1 MKKTKSLLSKF
12 FIILS
17 VFLLVFS
24 PYDVLAEDITSDSTT
39 DNITEQEENESTVDE
54 SSNDDDYSYSDSDDE
69 DEVLGTNNDDSSN
82 TTNNKINK
90 IEENTDE
97 LEKKV
102 SSGHSLNIILVEVFC
117 GIIGVVMLVMA
128 NKTTE

>member
-1 MKKTKSLLSKF
+1 MNKIQLLLKKF

-17 VFLLVFS
+17 VFLFIFS
-24 PYDVLAEDITSDSTT
+24 PYNVLAEDITSNSTN

-54 SSNDDDYSYSDSDDE
+54 SANDSDYLYSDNE
-69 DEVLGTNNDDSSN
+69 DEALETNNDDSSN
-82 TTNNKINK
+82 TTDNK
-90 IEENTDE
+90 IEENTDK

-102 SSGHSLNIILVEVFC
+102 SSGHSLNIILVELFC
-117 GIIGVVMLVMA
+117 GIIGVIMLVIS

>member
-1 MKKTKSLLSKF
+1 MKKTKPLLSKF
-12 FIILS
+12 LIILS
-17 VFLLVFS
+17 VFLFIFS
-24 PYDVLAEDITSDSTT
+24 PYNVLAEDITSDSTT
-39 DNITEQEENESTVDE
+39 NNITEQEENESTVDE
-54 SSNDDDYSYSDSDDE
+54 SSNDNDYLYSDDE

>member
-1 MKKTKSLLSKF
+1 MNKIQLLLKRF

-17 VFLLVFS
+17 VFLFIFS
-24 PYDVLAEDITSDSTT
+24 PYNVLAEDITSNSTN

-54 SSNDDDYSYSDSDDE
+54 NANDSNYLYSDNE
-69 DEVLGTNNDDSSN
+69 DEALETNNDDSSN
-82 TTNNKINK
+82 TTDNKINK
-90 IEENTDE
+90 IEENTDK

-102 SSGHSLNIILVEVFC
+102 SSGHSLNIILVELFC
-117 GIIGVVMLVMA
+117 CIIGVVMLVIS

>member
-1 MKKTKSLLSKF
+1 MNKIQLLLKRF

-17 VFLLVFS
+17 MFLLIFS
-24 PYDVLAEDITSDSTT
+24 PYNVLAEDITSNSTN

-54 SSNDDDYSYSDSDDE
+54 NANDSNYLYSDNE
-69 DEVLGTNNDDSSN
+69 DEALETNNDDSSN
-82 TTNNKINK
+82 TTDNKINK
-90 IEENTDE
+90 IEENTDK

-102 SSGHSLNIILVEVFC
+102 SSGHSLNIILVELFC
-117 GIIGVVMLVMA
+117 CIIGVVMLVIS

>member
-12 FIILS
+12 LIILS
-17 VFLLVFS
+17 VFLLIFS
-24 PYDVLAEDITSDSTT
+24 PYNVLAEDITNDSTT

-54 SSNDDDYSYSDSDDE
+54 SSNDDDYSYSDDE

>member
-1 MKKTKSLLSKF
+1 MNKIQLLLKKF

-17 VFLLVFS
+17 VFLLIFS
-24 PYDVLAEDITSDSTT
+24 PYNVLAEDITSNSTN

-54 SSNDDDYSYSDSDDE
+54 NANDSDYLYSDDE
-69 DEVLGTNNDDSSN
+69 DEALETNNDDSSN
-82 TTNNKINK
+82 TTDNK
-90 IEENTDE
+90 IEENTDK

-102 SSGHSLNIILVEVFC
+102 SSGHSLNIILVELFC
-117 GIIGVVMLVMA
+117 GIIGVVMLVIA

>member
-1 MKKTKSLLSKF
+1 MNKIQLLLKKF

-17 VFLLVFS
+17 MFLLIFS
-24 PYDVLAEDITSDSTT
+24 PYNVLAEDITSNSTN

-54 SSNDDDYSYSDSDDE
+54 NANDSDYLYSDNE
-69 DEVLGTNNDDSSN
+69 DETLETNNDDSNN
-82 TTNNKINK
+82 TTDNKINK
-90 IEENTDE
+90 IEENTDK

-102 SSGHSLNIILVEVFC
+102 SSGHSLNIILVELFC
-117 GIIGVVMLVMA
+117 GIIGVVMLVIA